1 MVGRIVSKLS
11 ENAYEATLAVCG
23 ICCFGSLILAAT
35 V

>member
-1 MVGRIVSKLS
+1 MIERIFSKLAD
-11 ENAYEATLAVCG
+11 NAYEATLAVCG